1 MSRATTIANA
11 AAVARK
17 QRRREQIGREVKVCF
32 SVPEKHMA
40 TIQQAADLDH
50 RTMTNFIYH
59 AAVKLAEEMTA
70 CGK

>member
-1 MSRATTIANA
+1 MSKATDIARA

-17 QRRREQIGREVKVCF
+17 KRRRAQIGREIKVCF
-32 SVPEKHMA
+32 SVPEKYME
-40 TIQQAADLDH
+40 TIQKAADLDH

-70 CGK
+70 CGR